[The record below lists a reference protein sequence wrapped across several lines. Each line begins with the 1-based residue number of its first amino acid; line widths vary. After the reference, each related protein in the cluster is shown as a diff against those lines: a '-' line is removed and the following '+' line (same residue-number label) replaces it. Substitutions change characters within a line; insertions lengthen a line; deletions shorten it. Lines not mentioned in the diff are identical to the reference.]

1 MGQRTARRRQWKLWE
16 LLDLMSTSVP
26 DFALD
31 RFSRLYR
38 SAEEILRGVA
48 CESAKTNPLPMKTK
62 TFKILPKLFGV
73 ALIAALSFAP
83 RANAVS
89 VTFSG
94 GSGTPLSFTLTDP
107 ITYLITA
114 SAATAPFFIFQNTGN
129 FGSDF
134 VTGNITYTINAGSP
148 QSISQLISGAS
159 AGAVTP
165 NDAFLRSATFPGV
178 SIGDTV
184 ILSAGTVTTNSAV
197 AAAAPPSGMYNT
209 FISDGAGNPISGPG
223 ISSPVSGVPDSLSTL
238 WLCLPLAGMF
248 AAARLRRLA
257 AA

>member
-1 MGQRTARRRQWKLWE
+1 MRVGENQPME
-16 LLDLMSTSVP
+16 
-26 DFALD
+26 
-31 RFSRLYR
+31 
-38 SAEEILRGVA
+38 
-48 CESAKTNPLPMKTK
+48 PMKTK
-62 TFKILPKLFGV
+62 TFKTLPKFFGV
-73 ALIAALSFAP
+73 AVIGALSFVP
-83 RANAVS
+83 RATAVP

-114 SAATAPFFIFQNTGN
+114 SAGTAPFFIFQNTGN
-129 FGSDF
+129 FGNNL
-134 VTGNITYTINAGSP
+134 VTGDITYTINAGSP
-148 QSISQLISGAS
+148 QSITQLDSGAT

-165 NDAFLRSATFPGV
+165 NDAFLRGALFFGV

-184 ILSAGTVTTNSAV
+184 ILSSGTLTTISPV

-209 FISDGAGNPISGPG
+209 FISDGSGNPISGPG
-223 ISSPVSGVPDSLSTL
+223 ISSAASGVPDSLSTL
-238 WLCLPLAGMF
+238 WLSLPLAGMF